1 MKKSYYIQPMV
12 YLVETSNFCSIHD
25 PSGASDPSVGANQA
39 LFFDEEEEKA
49 IRKYRKFI
57 CILSSKVTWQD
68 S

>member
-49 IRKYRKFI
+49 IRNFNSSHLDDH
-57 CILSSKVTWQD
+57 LSRLWD
-68 S
+68 D

>member
-49 IRKYRKFI
+49 IRNFNSNHLDNH
-57 CILSSKVTWQD
+57 LSRLWD
-68 S
+68 D

>member
-49 IRKYRKFI
+49 IRNVNSNHLDDH
-57 CILSSKVTWQD
+57 LSRLWD
-68 S
+68 D